1 MKLSKKN
8 VKVIGWAGTTLLIIT
23 YTLNIFGLIESTG
36 TSYAVMNIFAA
47 IFLGLRVYIDKNW
60 SNLFLEFF
68 WIAVAVVSLVRY
80 FFF

>member
-23 YTLNIFGLIESTG
+23 YTLNTFGLIESTG
-36 TSYAVMNIFAA
+36 ISYAVMNIFAA

-68 WIAVAVVSLVRY
+68 WIMVAVISLVRY